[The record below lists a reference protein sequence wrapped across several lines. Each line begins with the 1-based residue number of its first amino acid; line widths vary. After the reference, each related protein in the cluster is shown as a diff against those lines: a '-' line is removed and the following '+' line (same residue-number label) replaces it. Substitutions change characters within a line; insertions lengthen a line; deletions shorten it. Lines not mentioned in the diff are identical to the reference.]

1 MQLGEGSS
9 PQVSLCVCLNPTF
22 SSHISLFFPFSL
34 PLRLLQRVEAVSHV
48 AWSSSEDVR
57 WSDRDCP
64 QCRDTRNAC
73 GLIGEDGTEWGT
85 GSSVGEKERSP
96 GAELRGTRLLLLL
109 SDKLFP
115 ALVHVFLTQTTCL
128 WNN

>member
-34 PLRLLQRVEAVSHV
+34 PRQRLWLSGYSSALKPSHTWHG
-48 AWSSSEDVR
+48 AAPRTFR
-57 WSDRDCP
+57 WLDRDCP
-64 QCRDTRNAC
+64 QCRDTRNAR
-73 GLIGEDGTEWGT
+73 GLIGEDGTESGT

-96 GAELRGTRLLLLL
+96 GAEL
-109 SDKLFP
+109 
-115 ALVHVFLTQTTCL
+115 
-128 WNN
+128 